1 MTDKPL
7 VGFRIHNDMSISAA
21 EAIKERER
29 INLVLREFY
38 LLPTWTPAMGA
49 MLISG
54 VLPIVGSITV
64 PDADSGAP
72 SLRNPA
78 VPADWQSI
86 KDAHRVLDHWIDS
99 YLDREEGSEAAAAI
113 SVAVL
118 PGDFLYWCDE
128 EYENSPDWRKPK
140 WIVHWE
146 ALIGYGR
153 NFDSLLPPAPSELV
167 SHAAELVS
175 FASVVQVKLL
185 QPEPTPKPE
194 VHLDDQ
200 DAYVKQMRLV
210 ILDSRST
217 ISTLIVKAMA
227 SSGNPRSTQAVWAAL
242 RAMAENNTHGILKYV
257 DNETVKI
264 PTKSG
269 WQDYKYES
277 FEQAFLRWKNS
288 AAPKP

>member
-1 MTDKPL
+1 
-7 VGFRIHNDMSISAA
+7 MSISAA

-54 VLPIVGSITV
+54 VSPIVGSITV

-72 SLRNPA
+72 SLKNPA

-86 KDAHRVLDHWIDS
+86 KDAHRVLDDWIDS
-99 YLDREEGSEAAAAI
+99 YLDREEGSEADAAI

-118 PGDFLYWCDE
+118 PGDFLYWCDD
-128 EYENSPDWRKPK
+128 EYQNSPDWRKPK

-175 FASVVQVKLL
+175 FASVVQVKVL

-200 DAYVKQMRLV
+200 DAYLKQMRAV
-210 ILDSRST
+210 IQDSQST
-217 ISTLIVKAMA
+217 IAMLIIKAMEL
-227 SSGNPRSTQAVWAAL
+227 SGNPRSTQAVWSAL
-242 RAMAENNTHGILKYV
+242 RKMAKNKTHDMLRYV
-257 DNETVKI
+257 DSETLEI
-264 PTKSG
+264 PAKSTD
-269 WQDYKYES
+269 WQPHGYKA
-277 FEQAFLRWKNS
+277 FEQAFLRWKKL
-288 AAPKP
+288 AVPER